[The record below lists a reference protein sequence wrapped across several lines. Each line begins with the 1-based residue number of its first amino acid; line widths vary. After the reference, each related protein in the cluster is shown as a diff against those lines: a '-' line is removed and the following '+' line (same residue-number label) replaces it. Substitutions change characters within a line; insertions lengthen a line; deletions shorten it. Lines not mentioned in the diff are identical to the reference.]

1 MVEKELHALSSK
13 SKSEVVKN
21 KPWKLNPPITDV
33 LKSYMTQFL
42 LSPIKI
48 TAVLFFLA

>member
-1 MVEKELHALSSK
+1 MVEKELHALIKQIQIRGCEEQTMEVK
-13 SKSEVVKN
+13 SAHYGCPE
-21 KPWKLNPPITDV
+21 KL
-33 LKSYMTQFL
+33 TQFL

>member
-1 MVEKELHALSSK
+1 MVEKELHALIK
-13 SKSEVVKN
+13 QIQIRVLKN